1 MKERNAQYSALA
13 NDPRRDALTPEQ
25 IAVPACETGWFRRG
39 HSWDRVPD
47 ESADYQYFQCRDCFD
62 RKAVKVARGNVVGAT
77 FWLRGKAMDYQPL
90 PPAGSG
96 LASDVSNTARLRVG
110 LIDLGPRQPVDLEKL
125 REYSE
130 TRVGHWLHKG

>member
-39 HSWDRVPD
+39 HSWERVPD

-77 FWLRGKAMDYQPL
+77 FWVRGKEMGYR
-90 PPAGSG
+90 PPAPTSRGT
-96 LASDVSNTARLRVG
+96 ASDATPPA
-110 LIDLGPRQPVDLEKL
+110 PTRQTTQV
-125 REYSE
+125 
-130 TRVGHWLHKG
+130 TLHEG

>member
-96 LASDVSNTARLRVG
+96 LASDASNTARLRVG
-110 LIDLGPRQPVDLEKL
+110 LAPPTPADMIRVNREGDWL
-125 REYSE
+125 R
-130 TRVGHWLHKG
+130 KG